1 VAGTTE
7 GLVRVFDTK
16 TRSVLRDFHGHRGAT
31 RVTRFSRDNLTVMSG
46 SDDMTLRAWDLM
58 TAQQLSSMTGH
69 KDYIRAGCIHPSTP
83 DIWASGSYDHTVKL
97 WDMRSNTETTT
108 LNHGAPVED
117 LLIFPSGGILVS
129 AGGENVKIWDLFKNT
144 LLTTLDGHQKTVTSL
159 YVDNNRSTLFSAS
172 LDHGLRVYGLQNY
185 QLLHTVKYPAPI
197 MAIGYSPG
205 ATHLVVGMADGML
218 SIRHRDRP
226 TKVDA
231 PPKEAH
237 FTDDI
242 QQKKP
247 ERPQREHDI
256 IVPKPQKKKIQLKSH
271 ERSLRKFEFKA
282 ALFVALQGDKPRVT
296 LSVISELLDR
306 QELDITLGQLD
317 EPDLVTILEWVAQ
330 YITHASYAET
340 VMILYEMLLD
350 SYSSVCG
357 QSARAIELVEQ
368 ITQKL
373 QAEVLLQKEM
383 EETAGILDLIFSQK

>member
-1 VAGTTE
+1 MQPPKPLEFVQFPKTPASITPEAKFWKSFKFPILVGHPGAITAIDFNPVSPHSFAVTSSGQVEIFDPHTNEVASTFTKFKSKAYSARYRNDGKAIVAGTTE

-172 LDHGLRVYGLQNY
+172 LVPHHNHNHLPTTDH
-185 QLLHTVKYPAPI
+185 QLGSWP
-197 MAIGYSPG
+197 
-205 ATHLVVGMADGML
+205 
-218 SIRHRDRP
+218 
-226 TKVDA
+226 
-231 PPKEAH
+231 
-237 FTDDI
+237 
-242 QQKKP
+242 
-247 ERPQREHDI
+247 
-256 IVPKPQKKKIQLKSH
+256 
-271 ERSLRKFEFKA
+271 
-282 ALFVALQGDKPRVT
+282 
-296 LSVISELLDR
+296 
-306 QELDITLGQLD
+306 
-317 EPDLVTILEWVAQ
+317 
-330 YITHASYAET
+330 
-340 VMILYEMLLD
+340 
-350 SYSSVCG
+350 
-357 QSARAIELVEQ
+357 
-368 ITQKL
+368 
-373 QAEVLLQKEM
+373 
-383 EETAGILDLIFSQK
+383 